1 MLELASVNDKM
12 VQAIKTSPPA
22 FSLSKKSLNN
32 FVALIDN
39 VCLLNVCRVSVR
51 VAGNTQIYETFLFLQ
66 IYLHV
71 DIQLFKKNVYLR
83 ILYIKM

>member
-51 VAGNTQIYETFLFLQ
+51 VAGNGKRLCEGGAKKNETFC
-66 IYLHV
+66 
-71 DIQLFKKNVYLR
+71 
-83 ILYIKM
+83 

>member
-32 FVALIDN
+32 FVAFIRS
-39 VCLLNVCRVSVR
+39 VCLSIICTVAHR
-51 VAGNTQIYETFLFLQ
+51 VAGNGKSICEGRAKF
-66 IYLHV
+66 
-71 DIQLFKKNVYLR
+71 N
-83 ILYIKM
+83 

>member
-51 VAGNTQIYETFLFLQ
+51 VAGNVPTLGVSCELRNCLFSVKDKISCET
-66 IYLHV
+66 
-71 DIQLFKKNVYLR
+71 
-83 ILYIKM
+83 

>member
-51 VAGNTQIYETFLFLQ
+51 VAGNGSGLCEGADF
-66 IYLHV
+66 
-71 DIQLFKKNVYLR
+71 
-83 ILYIKM
+83 